1 MELPAR
7 DLRGTQRS
15 PRSARGGP
23 CGAGLGQGPARG
35 HPHRWRQ
42 RAALG
47 FFGDR
52 LHRVSAVPLCIQ
64 SPDEVL
70 AHSIAHSAVELLVV
84 DRKGYERFD
93 AVRERLDKRPRIVLT
108 EGQAE
113 DAIPWEELAESSAA
127 VPEVEVLPEDES
139 KILYTSGSSGLPKG
153 VIQTHANIVANVEE
167 VWDLISKRQPLRMFK
182 SAPDYHSMGILNIY
196 YPLVKGWILD
206 LARSPDRVLSDI
218 RLSEPEGFLTV
229 PLILDKVYGNVRKEI
244 DAGGVKGGLIQR
256 SVAAKERLARGQAG
270 LGDQALLGCH
280 RPFNRRQNARPA
292 RHASRASSR
301 AFDRRFGQGR
311 SQGVGLL
318 SRGARHHHVR
328 GLWHDRVRAAD
339 CRQPSRRAQK
349 RYGGK
354 AVQAVKIVAEDGSEI
369 GYTIQRR
376 PNAGPAAIRSGSC
389 GPAAPMSC
397 VGICTTPNRPSR
409 C

>member
-1 MELPAR
+1 MGKTLKDLLNHSFATYAEQTAIRVLEPVEGSRAWSYQPVTYAELKGLR
-7 DLRGTQRS
+7 DQL
-15 PRSARGGP
+15 A
-23 CGAGLGQGPARG
+23 AGLAAQGLAKGQRVGILTDGGSEPLLVFLATDCIG
-35 HPHRWRQ
+35 
-42 RAALG
+42 
-47 FFGDR
+47 
-52 LHRVSAVPLCIQ
+52 VSAVPLCIQ

-167 VWDLISKRQPLRMFK
+167 VWDVISKRQPLRMFK

-196 YPLVKGWILD
+196 YPLAKGWILD

-244 DAGGVKGGLIQR
+244 DAGGVKGGLDPAFGGGQGAVSTR
-256 SVAAKERLARGQAG
+256 SGWAG
-270 LGDQALLGCH
+270 RQALFRCH
-280 RPFNRRQNARPA
+280 RPFNRRQNSRPA
-292 RHASRASSR
+292 RHASRASSS

-318 SRGARHHHVR
+318 SRSARHHYVR
-328 GLWHDRVRAAD
+328 RLRHDRVRAAD
-339 CRQPSRRAQK
+339 CRQPSRAGAKAAQWEG
-349 RYGGK
+349 RC
-354 AVQAVKIVAEDGSEI
+354 
-369 GYTIQRR
+369 RR
-376 PNAGPAAIRSGSC
+376 
-389 GPAAPMSC
+389 
-397 VGICTTPNRPSR
+397 
-409 C
+409 